1 MLRIFN
7 VKYGSRAARGLAALL
22 RNIVVLIRNE
32 PVYLWHA
39 RAGLVWQPRPTKRF
53 EGKQTAPPR
62 ICCVWL
68 YVLY

>member
-1 MLRIFN
+1 MCSTAVGRP
-7 VKYGSRAARGLAALL
+7 GGLAALL

-53 EGKQTAPPR
+53 EGKQTASLR
-62 ICCVWL
+62 IYCVWL

>member
-1 MLRIFN
+1 MVLFFFVENGR
-7 VKYGSRAARGLAALL
+7 GAARGLAALL

-32 PVYLWHA
+32 PAYLWHA

-53 EGKQTAPPR
+53 EGKQTASLR

>member
-1 MLRIFN
+1 M
-7 VKYGSRAARGLAALL
+7 GLAALL

-39 RAGLVWQPRPTKRF
+39 RAGLIWQPRPTKRF
-53 EGKQTAPPR
+53 EGKQTAPLR